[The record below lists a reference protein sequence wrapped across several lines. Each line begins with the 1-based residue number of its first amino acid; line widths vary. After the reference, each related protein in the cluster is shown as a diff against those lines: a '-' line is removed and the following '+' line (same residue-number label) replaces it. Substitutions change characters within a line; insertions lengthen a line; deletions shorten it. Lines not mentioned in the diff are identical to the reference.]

1 MQNVFKNHINKQ
13 LPFLKDSRL
22 LIAISGGLD
31 SVVLTHLCNNAHL
44 DFSLAHCNF
53 NLRPG
58 DCDLDED
65 FVINLAD
72 ALDAEVFTQ
81 SFDTNDYA
89 ETHKVST
96 QMAARDLRYA
106 WFNDLVNVL
115 KFDYVL
121 TAHHA
126 DDVLETVLINLSR
139 GTGLDGLTGIPEV
152 NGAIV
157 RPLLS
162 FSREELENYAKIN
175 KIEWREDSS
184 NASTKYLRNKLRHDI
199 IPQLKDINPQ
209 FLSNFE
215 NTLSHLKA
223 SQAIVN
229 ESLELVLK
237 EAVSH
242 TDNTTTTYRISV
254 FQNLKATEAF
264 LYEIFKDFGFNSGAA
279 IKELMTAQ
287 SGKQL
292 LSDTHSL
299 LKNREELILSLKTEP
314 IHNNAISINEG
325 IERIEIKDGT
335 LIFTPVN
342 SITEHNANTV
352 FIDKDTLKFPL
363 TLRQWES
370 GDYFYPL
377 GMKGKKKL
385 SKFFKDEKLSVL
397 EKEKAELL
405 CSNDAIVWVINK
417 RLDTRFKVTER
428 TTQILKITFEA

>member
-1 MQNVFKNHINKQ
+1 MHNVFKNHINKQ

-22 LIAISGGLD
+22 LLAISGGLD
-31 SVVLTHLCNNAHL
+31 SVVLAHLCKKANLNFA
-44 DFSLAHCNF
+44 LAHCNF

-58 DCDLDED
+58 DCDQDEA
-65 FVINLAD
+65 FVVTLAD
-72 ALDAEVFTQ
+72 ALDAEVFVQ
-81 SFDTNDYA
+81 SFDTNAYS
-89 ETHKVST
+89 ETYKIST

-106 WFNDLVNVL
+106 WFNDLKTLL
-115 KFDYVL
+115 KFDFVL

-157 RPLLS
+157 RPLLP
-162 FSREELENYAKIN
+162 FSRVELENYAKKN
-175 KIEWREDSS
+175 NIEWREDSS

-237 EAVSH
+237 EAVIS
-242 TDNTTTTYRISV
+242 TDSTTTTFRISV

-279 IKELMTAQ
+279 INELMHAQ

-292 LSDTHSL
+292 LSDSHIL
-299 LKNREELILSLKTEP
+299 LKNREELLLTLKSGNDDKESITITEG
-314 IHNNAISINEG
+314 A
-325 IERIEIKDGT
+325 ERIKINSGT
-335 LIFTPVN
+335 LVITEVDT
-342 SITEHNANTV
+342 ITEHNANTV
-352 FIDKDTLKFPL
+352 FVDKDKLEFPL
-363 TLRQWES
+363 TLRQWEN

-377 GMKGKKKL
+377 GMQGKKKL

-397 EKEKAELL
+397 EKEKVELL
-405 CSNDAIVWVINK
+405 CTNDAVIWVINM
-417 RLDTRFKVTER
+417 RLDTRFKVTEK

>member
-1 MQNVFKNHINKQ
+1 MQHVFKNHINKQ

-31 SVVLTHLCNNAHL
+31 SVVLTHLCKTANLNFA
-44 DFSLAHCNF
+44 LAHCNF
-53 NLRPG
+53 NLRPR
-58 DCDLDED
+58 DCDEDEG
-65 FVINLAD
+65 FVVALAD

-81 SFDTNDYA
+81 SFDTNTYS
-89 ETHKVST
+89 ETHKIST

-106 WFNDLVNVL
+106 WFNDLKTLLN
-115 KFDYVL
+115 FDYVL

-126 DDVLETVLINLSR
+126 DDVLETILINLSR

-157 RPLLS
+157 RPLLP

-237 EAVSH
+237 EAVAH
-242 TDNTTTTYRISV
+242 TDDTTTTFRISV
-254 FQNLKATEAF
+254 FRNLKATEAF

-279 IKELMTAQ
+279 INDLMHAQ

-299 LKNREELILSLKTEP
+299 LKNREELVLTLKSVSNGKENITITENSEQ
-314 IHNNAISINEG
+314 IKINS
-325 IERIEIKDGT
+325 GT
-335 LIFTPVN
+335 LVITEVDT
-342 SITEHNANTV
+342 ITEHNANTV
-352 FIDKDTLKFPL
+352 FIDKAALQFPL
-363 TLRQWES
+363 VVKPWEN

-377 GMKGKKKL
+377 GMQGKKKL

-405 CSNDAIVWVINK
+405 CSKDAIVWVINK
-417 RLDTRFKVTER
+417 RLDTRFKVTEK
-428 TTQILKITFEA
+428 TTQILKIIFEA